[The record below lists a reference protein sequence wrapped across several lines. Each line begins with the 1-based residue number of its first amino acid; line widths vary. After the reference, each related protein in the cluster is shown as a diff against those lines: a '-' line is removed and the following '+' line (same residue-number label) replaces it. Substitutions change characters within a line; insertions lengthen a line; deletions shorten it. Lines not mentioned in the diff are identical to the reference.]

1 MEQPPVYIRP
11 MMERVREALFSSV
24 TAMHL
29 FDDRTVRVLDLFSG
43 TGSIG
48 VEALSRGASE
58 CIFVDASKE
67 CVDCSIANAWLAGFM
82 DKEEAAKGSLNERI
96 KAETAPL
103 MMVGGPRARIQME
116 LHRNQVARQPVGA
129 IQGDVFKVLQNPEE
143 HGLVGRTFNLIV
155 ASPPYNEVSYRQL
168 CTALAS
174 TELLERDGLIALE
187 YPRELGVL
195 PPVITAPFEDPDDAD
210 DIASGVPML
219 YGLRNRE
226 YGSTI
231 LAIYIKLP
239 TGARGSVGEPRPW
252 EFTESLIQN
261 KLRTRSRDLWRT
273 PSLFADSGERG
284 FANPKKAKRLKK

>member
-1 MEQPPVYIRP
+1 
-11 MMERVREALFSSV
+11 
-24 TAMHL
+24 MHL

-58 CIFVDASKE
+58 CIFVDGSKE

-96 KAETAPL
+96 KAETAPM
-103 MMVGGPRARIQME
+103 MMVGGPRARVQME
-116 LHRNQVARQPVGA
+116 LHRKQVSRQPVGA

-143 HGLVGRTFNLIV
+143 YGLVGRTFNLIV

-195 PPVITAPFEDPDDAD
+195 PPVISAPFEDPDDAD

-239 TGARGSVGEPRPW
+239 TGARGSAGEPRPW

-261 KLRTRSRDLWRT
+261 KLKTRSRDLWRT

-284 FANPKKAKRLKK
+284 MANPKKAKRLNK